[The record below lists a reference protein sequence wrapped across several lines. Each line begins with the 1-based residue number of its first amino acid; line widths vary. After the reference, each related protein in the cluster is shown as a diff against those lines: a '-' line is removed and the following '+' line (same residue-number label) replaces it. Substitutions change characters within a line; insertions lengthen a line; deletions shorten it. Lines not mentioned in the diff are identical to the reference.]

1 MTTHETCCLAVMHV
15 SLHVRPKAFKND
27 IKAAGIDSLLVTS
40 HLFYLTNSSK
50 LKYKPFTIIYSE
62 ENQQILMFEKLE
74 RLFLLT
80 NMFKTLLP
88 AFHSLLLQ
96 LHDT

>member
-1 MTTHETCCLAVMHV
+1 MMHA
-15 SLHVRPKAFKND
+15 SLHVRPKTFKND
-27 IKAAGIDSLLVTS
+27 IKAAGIDSLLVTF

-80 NMFKTLLP
+80 NTFKTLLP

>member
-80 NMFKTLLP
+80 NTVTCISFSVAAAT
-88 AFHSLLLQ
+88 
-96 LHDT
+96 